1 MSVVGSMNTFIADLY
16 DLDRLVEVAKSRY
29 SVYAPVRRG
38 RGYVFSKIEGM
49 SDTDLGY
56 NRTILPP
63 TKIFHRPKE
72 VLLRFQLADGPEFG
86 EVVEVEPMMIFGV
99 HACDLNAILR
109 LDRFFTRRF
118 EDPYYLARRKG
129 SVVVALNCNGPRD
142 EYCFCASLGTGPT
155 VYGGYDILLTEVRDR
170 MFLVEAGS
178 EIGAN
183 LIDEARF
190 RRASMS
196 DMEAKKTVASTA
208 KRGFRRYADFR
219 SLSYPVIEVLAH
231 TVWDEEADKCL
242 SCGNCSLVCPTCY
255 CYEIY
260 DTLDMD
266 LKSGFRVRR
275 LDSCQLYGYAEVA
288 LGGNFRKSRKAR
300 LRHWMV
306 CKFGGAAGGELSSC
320 VGCGRCIFYCPAR
333 IDITS
338 VASRLM
344 EAV

>member
-1 MSVVGSMNTFIADLY
+1 LSVVRSMDAFIADLD
-16 DLDRLVEVAKSRY
+16 DLGKLIEIGRCKY
-29 SVYAPVRRG
+29 NVYAPIRKG
-38 RGYVFSKIEGM
+38 GSYVFSKVEDIHNI
-49 SDTDLGY
+49 DLRY

-63 TKIFHRPKE
+63 TKLFHRPRE
-72 VLLRFQLADGPEFG
+72 TLLRFKLNDGFEFD
-86 EVVEVEPMMIFGV
+86 EVLEVESMMIFGV

-118 EDPYYLARRKG
+118 EDPYYLARRRN

-155 VYGGYDILLTEVRDR
+155 IDEGYDILLTEVEGGR
-170 MFLVEAGS
+170 FLVEVGSKIGFDLISEAG
-178 EIGAN
+178 
-183 LIDEARF
+183 F
-190 RRASMS
+190 MRASS
-196 DMEAKKTVASTA
+196 NYIEAKRTMASTA
-208 KRGFRRYADFR
+208 RRGFRRYADFR
-219 SLSYPVIEVLAH
+219 GLSYPVIEVLAH
-231 TVWDEEADKCL
+231 SVWDEEAGRCL

-255 CYEIY
+255 CYEIS
-260 DTLDMD
+260 DVVDMD
-266 LKSGFRVRR
+266 LKNGFRVRR

-288 LGGNFRKSRKAR
+288 LGGNFRRSRKAR

-320 VGCGRCIFYCPAR
+320 VGCGRCIFYCPAK

-338 VASRLM
+338 ISSRLR